1 MAADLLRTPPLT
13 EQLADHLTEVAV
25 GVDPASVMP
34 SATCGGAA
42 MRRGRTGSLQPTFF
56 TPHERN

>member
-34 SATCGGAA
+34 IATCGGAA
-42 MRRGRTGSLQPTFF
+42 MRLEGLISRFGACVTAHLP
-56 TPHERN
+56 